1 MDAGLTNLN
10 TEVHELRHKINDN
23 QKEIKAAND
32 FMPIFKEA
40 KALPL
45 RLPNFEKTS

>member
-10 TEVHELRHKINDN
+10 TEVHELQHKINDN
-23 QKEIKAAND
+23 QKEIKAPND
-32 FMPIFKEA
+32 FMPIFKKV

-45 RLPNFEKTS
+45 RLTNFEKTI